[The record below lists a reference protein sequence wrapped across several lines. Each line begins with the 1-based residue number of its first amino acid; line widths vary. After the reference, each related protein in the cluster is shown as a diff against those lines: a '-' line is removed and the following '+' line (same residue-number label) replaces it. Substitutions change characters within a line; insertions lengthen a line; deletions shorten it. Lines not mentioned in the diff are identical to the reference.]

1 MTKVARGNE
10 RQKKVDKK
18 AQLKRLIAFFFKK
31 TKMVVVFKNILL

>member
-18 AQLKRLIAFFFKK
+18 AQLKRLIAFLFFKK
-31 TKMVVVFKNILL
+31 IVVVF

>member
-18 AQLKRLIAFFFKK
+18 AQLKRLIAFFFLN
-31 TKMVVVFKNILL
+31 KNGGCF

>member
-18 AQLKRLIAFFFKK
+18 AQLKRLIAFFFFI

>member
-18 AQLKRLIAFFFKK
+18 AQLKKLIPFFFL